1 LEEAITLAAAER
13 EALDAKK
20 EDKKAAAKKKSDISK
35 ECRHGFIVTPDL
47 LLIMDFMKLHLSVCF
62 HLGEGAT
69 IFETLV
75 FAHIVTKGKYPQ
87 VWNDPAKLELV
98 KSYVFNT
105 ATAFVLDGDVD
116 SAREDAAFAS
126 FLQEYI
132 SVELRKTKATCD
144 EGKAFELYCADE
156 NTLVKYLRKNIPCS
170 CLDEKYK
177 QVKTITKM
185 GVCRNPQCS
194 LPDMTVERKK
204 MLYCTRCRKVNYCSP
219 ECQEADWPQHKKRCN
234 KDVEKRA
241 SFNSREHS

>member
-1 LEEAITLAAAER
+1 MTLQR
-13 EALDAKK
+13 WRWSNHFL
-20 EDKKAAAKKKSDISK
+20 
-35 ECRHGFIVTPDL
+35 
-47 LLIMDFMKLHLSVCF
+47 
-62 HLGEGAT
+62 
-69 IFETLV
+69 
-75 FAHIVTKGKYPQ
+75 
-87 VWNDPAKLELV
+87 
-98 KSYVFNT
+98 NT
-105 ATAFVLDGDVD
+105 ATSLVLNGGAD
-116 SAREDAAFAS
+116 SARCVAAFARH
-126 FLQEYI
+126 FQEHI
-132 SVELRKTKATCD
+132 SIVLSKTKVTYNIHMIWPNSMNCISRMNTHPWS
-144 EGKAFELYCADE
+144 FEE
-156 NTLVKYLRKNIPCS
+156 VIPCS